1 MIVQDHKE
9 ISMRTQCQLLDLQRS
24 TMYYKPTPKTD
35 DSVLMNEI
43 HELWLKKPF
52 YGYRRITHVLKRG
65 GYTINYKR
73 ILRLMRLMNLQA
85 IYPKKRLSVPNKDH
99 RVYPYL
105 LKNLD
110 ITKPDQVWTCDITYI
125 KLPQGFVYLV
135 CLFDLYSRYIVAW
148 ELSNCMSVDFCESML
163 ERALVTNKPEIV
175 NTDQGSQFTSQTWTN
190 MLTRNGIKISMDGA
204 GRCMDNI
211 HIERFWRT
219 LKYEDIYLMVYE
231 TVSEAHNGI
240 SKFIEFY
247 NNERLHS
254 TLEYKTPLEVYRS
267 QQLNSDPDNL
277 IEINITNGAR
287 VAPIF

>member
-1 MIVQDHKE
+1 
-9 ISMRTQCQLLDLQRS
+9 
-24 TMYYKPTPKTD
+24 
-35 DSVLMNEI
+35 
-43 HELWLKKPF
+43 
-52 YGYRRITHVLKRG
+52 
-65 GYTINYKR
+65 
-73 ILRLMRLMNLQA
+73 
-85 IYPKKRLSVPNKDH
+85 
-99 RVYPYL
+99 
-105 LKNLD
+105 
-110 ITKPDQVWTCDITYI
+110 
-125 KLPQGFVYLV
+125 
-135 CLFDLYSRYIVAW
+135 
-148 ELSNCMSVDFCESML
+148 
-163 ERALVTNKPEIV
+163 
-175 NTDQGSQFTSQTWTN
+175 
-190 MLTRNGIKISMDGA
+190 MDGV

-277 IEINITNGAR
+277 IEINITNRAI